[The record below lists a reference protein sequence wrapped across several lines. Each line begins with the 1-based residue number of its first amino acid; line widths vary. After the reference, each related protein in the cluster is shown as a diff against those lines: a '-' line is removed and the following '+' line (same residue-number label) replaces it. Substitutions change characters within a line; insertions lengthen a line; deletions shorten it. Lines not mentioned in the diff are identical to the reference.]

1 MELKIT
7 DFAIAHL
14 VESVELTMAGASL
27 EKREEVIDRVLEETR
42 TLVVWPHAG
51 QVEIWMEGRTFVYRR
66 LVVGN
71 FKVIYR
77 IEKDLIYVTDI
88 FDGRQD
94 PKRMRG

>member
-1 MELKIT
+1 
-7 DFAIAHL
+7 
-14 VESVELTMAGASL
+14 MAAC
-27 EKREEVIDRVLEETR
+27 R
-42 TLVVWPHAG
+42 T
-51 QVEIWMEGRTFVYRR
+51 GRDLDGRQKFVYRR

-88 FDGRQD
+88 FDARQD